1 MYVLLYVVK
10 RWEFC
15 EDNVDINIRNYC
27 RVVSMAQC
35 NAVLLVCSTAVSLVV
50 GVAQFVPPNLRDLVL
65 CGVRSTPE
73 LTQWDVIFNKGAFL
87 FLFYCVFTSYW
98 KKSLLKNKRKQ
109 GCSFRN
115 VFTHWGWTA
124 WENLE
129 PTSCAHI
136 ALLSSFVGSL
146 LYYILYTFFCLSYCS
161 GSFHEIGAHKV
172 RRSHYQRK

>member
-87 FLFYCVFTSYW
+87 FLFYWVFTSYW
-98 KKSLLKNKRKQ
+98 KKNLLTNVSDKRKQ
-109 GCSFRN
+109 GFSFRN

-146 LYYILYTFFCLSYCS
+146 HTIYFFLS
-161 GSFHEIGAHKV
+161 FV
-172 RRSHYQRK
+172 LQR

>member
-1 MYVLLYVVK
+1 M
-10 RWEFC
+10 
-15 EDNVDINIRNYC
+15 
-27 RVVSMAQC
+27 QC
-35 NAVLLVCSTAVSLVV
+35 YWVCSTAVSLVV

-73 LTQWDVIFNKGAFL
+73 LTQWDVIFDKGAFL
-87 FLFYCVFTSYW
+87 FFFYCVFTTYW
-98 KKSLLKNKRKQ
+98 KKKILKNKRKS
-109 GCSFRN
+109 GCSFRK

-146 LYYILYTFFCLSYCS
+146 LYYMLLYTFFCLSYCS

>member
-1 MYVLLYVVK
+1 M
-10 RWEFC
+10 
-15 EDNVDINIRNYC
+15 
-27 RVVSMAQC
+27 QC
-35 NAVLLVCSTAVSLVV
+35 YWVCSTAVSLVV

-73 LTQWDVIFNKGAFL
+73 LTQWDVIFYKGAFL
-87 FLFYCVFTSYW
+87 FFSTAILVLLCFHGLLI
-98 KKSLLKNKRKQ
+98 KKNLLKNKRKQ
-109 GCSFRN
+109 GYSFRN
-115 VFTHWGWTA
+115 VFTHCGWTA

-146 LYYILYTFFCLSYCS
+146 LYYILLYTFFCLSYCS